1 VYNSSGCDSQES
13 ATAYVWNFVEILT
26 REYPSKPFVFFEKE
40 RRVMS
45 TLLMRTSQLVSWMLA
60 MLLILLI
67 LQDSYAFHVLS
78 PTRRSASHTRTKR
91 RKSPLPAL
99 SSETPE
105 DPETKKN
112 PSLMRLAE
120 LSLKDYDWR
129 SSVFKS
135 KEADRKVEESLARMM
150 GDEPIYVRPMDAS
163 EGKIGPLVS
172 TPMIP

>member
-1 VYNSSGCDSQES
+1 MLV
-13 ATAYVWNFVEILT
+13 V
-26 REYPSKPFVFFEKE
+26 PFV
-40 RRVMS
+40 V
-45 TLLMRTSQLVSWMLA
+45 
-60 MLLILLI
+60 LI
-67 LQDSYAFHVLS
+67 LQESYAFFVPS
-78 PTRRSASHTRTKR
+78 PKR
-91 RKSPLPAL
+91 RKVSYITGTRRPSQLSAL

-112 PSLMRLAE
+112 PSLLRLAE

-172 TPMIP
+172 TLVMQ

>member
-1 VYNSSGCDSQES
+1 MS
-13 ATAYVWNFVEILT
+13 ILQMKNT
-26 REYPSKPFVFFEKE
+26 QS
-40 RRVMS
+40 
-45 TLLMRTSQLVSWMLA
+45 VSWMLA
-60 MLLILLI
+60 VLLIVLVLRE
-67 LQDSYAFHVLS
+67 SYAFHALS
-78 PTRRSASHTRTKR
+78 PTRRSASHIISSR
-91 RKSPLPAL
+91 RQSPLPAL

-105 DPETKKN
+105 DPDTKKN
-112 PSLMRLAE
+112 PSLLRLAE

-172 TPMIP
+172 TLMIQ

>member
-1 VYNSSGCDSQES
+1 MLV
-13 ATAYVWNFVEILT
+13 V
-26 REYPSKPFVFFEKE
+26 PFV
-40 RRVMS
+40 V
-45 TLLMRTSQLVSWMLA
+45 
-60 MLLILLI
+60 LI
-67 LQDSYAFHVLS
+67 LQESYGFHVPS
-78 PTRRSASHTRTKR
+78 PKR
-91 RKSPLPAL
+91 RKVSYITGTRRPSQLSAL

-112 PSLMRLAE
+112 PSLLRLAE

-172 TPMIP
+172 TLVMQ

>member
-1 VYNSSGCDSQES
+1 
-13 ATAYVWNFVEILT
+13 
-26 REYPSKPFVFFEKE
+26 
-40 RRVMS
+40 
-45 TLLMRTSQLVSWMLA
+45 MLA
-60 MLLILLI
+60 VLLVVLILEK
-67 LQDSYAFHVLS
+67 SYAFHVLS
-78 PTRRSASHTRTKR
+78 PTRRSAVHNIRTRR
-91 RKSPLPAL
+91 QSPLPAL

-112 PSLMRLAE
+112 PSLLRLAE

-135 KEADRKVEESLARMM
+135 KEADRRVEESLARMM

-172 TPMIP
+172 AFVIQ